1 MAVFCILIH
10 IYCITQSYI
19 FLFIE
24 FIRINHSH
32 CIIIFL
38 STKTRDQSELL
49 STFFVYGIFMSL
61 LIAHFNR
68 QKFLFLMSGNSHS
81 HLRNTTKQIQEY
93 PLFVHSLC
101 FSVEKEHHC
110 SLLYLRIWSTSLSP
124 IVSQRSESN
133 FNHLWMVPTIPTLS
147 SRRSENGP
155 YRPSRRHYSLPE
167 CCCSNCIQ
175 VFKISFSNRSPLW
188 MELWILN

>member
-19 FLFIE
+19 FHFIE
-24 FIRINHSH
+24 FIRKNPSH
-32 CIIIFL
+32 CIIIILF
-38 STKTRDQSELL
+38 TKTRVQSELL
-49 STFFVYGIFMSL
+49 STFFVYGIFKSL

-110 SLLYLRIWSTSLSP
+110 SLLYLMIWSTHLFS
-124 IVSQRSESN
+124 IVSQRSEPN
-133 FNHLWMVPTIPTLS
+133 FNHLWMVPIIPTLS

-155 YRPSRRHYSLPE
+155 YRPPRRHYSLFE
-167 CCCSNCIQ
+167 CCCSNRIQ
-175 VFKISFSNRSPLW
+175 VFKNSISTR
-188 MELWILN
+188 